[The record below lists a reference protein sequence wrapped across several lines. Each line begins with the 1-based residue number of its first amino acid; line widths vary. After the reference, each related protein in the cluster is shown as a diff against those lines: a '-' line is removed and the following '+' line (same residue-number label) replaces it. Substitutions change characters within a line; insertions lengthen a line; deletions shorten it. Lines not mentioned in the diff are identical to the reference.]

1 MKKIAC
7 EPAIEIERLVK
18 SFGTGAAEKKVLK
31 GISLDISKNQIF
43 GLLGPNGAGK
53 TTLIYILSG
62 LLHADGG
69 TAKVLGLDPKNQR
82 KELAKKINICSGNS
96 MFIYSFT
103 PKEILKYY
111 GILYGMN
118 GKDIESNSNRLIAD
132 LGITGFADKQFFSL
146 STGMKQKVALA
157 KSLINDPELLFLDE
171 PTLGLDVEVARNIRE
186 YIRNLVK
193 KKNLTIVLT
202 SHYLFEV
209 EELCDNIAVI
219 HNGDI
224 IAKGTVDEIKNTAD
238 IGMTVV
244 ATLKKT
250 CAPNNISAIR
260 KIAGVRDVKLRER
273 DLVVYLDNKPEHI
286 ENLLAFFKKCG
297 MELGDI
303 EVRKA
308 TLEEAFLNLIKPKE
322 E

>member
-1 MKKIAC
+1 MKNMID
-7 EPAIEIERLVK
+7 EPAIEVSNLSK
-18 SFGTGAAEKKVLK
+18 SFVDGEKEKKVLK
-31 GISLDISKNQIF
+31 GISLEIAKNQIF

-62 LLHADGG
+62 LLHSDGG

-82 KELAKKINICSGNS
+82 RELAKRINICSGNS

-111 GILYGMN
+111 GLLYGMDE
-118 GKDIESNSNRLIAD
+118 KQIKSNSDRLISE
-132 LGITGFADKQFFSL
+132 LGITDFSDKQFFSL

-157 KSLINDPELLFLDE
+157 KALINDPELLFLDE
-171 PTLGLDVEVARNIRE
+171 PTLGLDVEVAKNIRE
-186 YIRNLVK
+186 YIRNLVE
-193 KKNLTIVLT
+193 KKNMTIVLT

-219 HNGDI
+219 HKGNI
-224 IAKGTVDEIKNTAD
+224 IAGGTVDEIKNVAD
-238 IGMTVV
+238 IGMTVS

-250 CAPNNISAIR
+250 CTSKNLESIK
-260 KIAGVRDVKLRER
+260 KIAGVMDAELHER
-273 DLVVYLDNKPEHI
+273 SLAVSVDNKPEHI
-286 ENLLAFFKKCG
+286 ECIFAFFKKSG
-297 MELGDI
+297 MELEDL

-308 TLEEAFLNLIKPKE
+308 TLEEAFLNLIKAKTE
-322 E
+322 

>member
-1 MKKIAC
+1 MK
-7 EPAIEIERLVK
+7 EPSRECAIEIENLVK
-18 SFGTGAAEKKVLK
+18 TFKEGAKEKKVLK
-31 GISLDISKNQIF
+31 GISLKIAKNQIF

-62 LLHADGG
+62 LLHANGG
-69 TAKVLGLDPKNQR
+69 TAKVLGLDPKKQR
-82 KELAKKINICSGNS
+82 RELAKRINICSGNS

-111 GILYGMN
+111 GLLYGMDE
-118 GKDIESNSNRLIAD
+118 KEIKSNSDRLISE
-132 LGITGFADKQFFSL
+132 LGITEFSDRQFFSL

-157 KSLINDPELLFLDE
+157 KALINGPELLFLDE
-171 PTLGLDVEVARNIRE
+171 PTLGLDVEIAKNIRE
-186 YIRNLVK
+186 YIRNLVE
-193 KKNLTIVLT
+193 KKNMTIVLT

-219 HNGDI
+219 HNGGI
-224 IAKGTVDEIKNTAD
+224 IAEGTVDEIKNVAD
-238 IGMTVV
+238 VGMTVV
-244 ATLKKT
+244 ATLKKPCT
-250 CAPNNISAIR
+250 PKNLGAIE
-260 KIAGVRDVKLRER
+260 KIAGVRDVESRECS
-273 DLVVYLDNKPEHI
+273 LVVYLDNKPEHI

-308 TLEEAFLNLIKPKE
+308 TLEEAFLNLIKVKE